1 MITLR
6 SRALAAL
13 GIVGIALVALP
24 ILFNMFGR
32 SPKGADMLTSFRPF
46 MTSTRLAGFQAE
58 IHQINAAVLETKSSV
73 AVRLEGKSDTAARA
87 RFDSQY
93 PTFAQ
98 FSEQWPAID
107 AHMSSLLDHVQGNL
121 GNYQAI
127 AALPSFRLFPWFF
140 VIPGFLVVAL
150 LGAVVIRPQRWRSIR
165 VAFVVLGIGLIVA
178 PAVFQMFQ
186 RAPKGGQM
194 MSAFKGIETARNI
207 ETIQGY
213 FGSMAVG
220 QGAIRL
226 DVIPALELDGMTP
239 TQVQSQFPAI
249 ATLDRN
255 WDHIL
260 NDMTP
265 MIGAMSDNV
274 VNYEAIAAL
283 PPFPLF
289 PYFFVLPGLFVI
301 AFAIAAGTGRGIRGT
316 QAGGESAAAPRQATI
331 EQERETTWQR

>member
-1 MITLR
+1 VIHPHIW
-6 SRALAAL
+6 ALVAL
-13 GIVGIALVALP
+13 GVVGVALVALP
-24 ILFNMFGR
+24 LLFNMFGR
-32 SPKGADMLTSFRPF
+32 APEGAEMLTSFRPF
-46 MTSTRLAGFQAE
+46 MTSTRLAGFQTE
-58 IHQINAAVLETKSSV
+58 IRQINAGVLETKTSV
-73 AVRLEGKSDTAARA
+73 VIRLEVNSDSAARA
-87 RFDSQY
+87 RFDSQF
-93 PTFAQ
+93 PTFDQ
-98 FSEQWPAID
+98 FSEQWPGID
-107 AHMSSLLDHVQGNL
+107 AHMSSLLDEVQGNL
-121 GNYQAI
+121 GNYEAI

-150 LGAVVIRPQRWRSIR
+150 LGAVVVRPQRWGSIR
-165 VAFVVLGIGLIVA
+165 VVFVVLGIGLIVA

-194 MSAFKGIETARNI
+194 MSAFKGIETAGNI

-226 DVIPALELDGMTP
+226 NIVPALEHHGMTP
-239 TQVQSQFPAI
+239 AQVQSQFPAI

-289 PYFFVLPGLFVI
+289 PYFFVLPGLFVV
-301 AFAIAAGTGRGIRGT
+301 AFAIAAGPGRRIRET
-316 QAGGESAAAPRQATI
+316 QPGGELAAAPRQPTI
-331 EQERETTWQR
+331 EQESETTWQR